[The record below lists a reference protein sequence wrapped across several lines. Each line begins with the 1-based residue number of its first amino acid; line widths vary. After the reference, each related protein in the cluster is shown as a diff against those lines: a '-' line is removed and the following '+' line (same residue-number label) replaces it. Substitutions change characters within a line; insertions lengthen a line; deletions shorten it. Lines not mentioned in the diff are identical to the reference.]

1 MEYKFTFEVRGIGS
15 TKNECLDNALASLN
29 DYQCKPLK
37 SELIMLQESENIMD
51 SLSILWTCPECKGL
65 MISDMDNLEQVG
77 NGICPDC
84 EVEMEIKK
92 VSIEEKN

>member
-1 MEYKFTFEVRGIGS
+1 MKVKFTFDVIGFGCNE
-15 TKNECLDNALASLN
+15 KECLENAYNIMDNAYLTPISSHIVIEN
-29 DYQCKPLK
+29 
-37 SELIMLQESENIMD
+37 ENIMD

-77 NGICPDC
+77 NCICPDC